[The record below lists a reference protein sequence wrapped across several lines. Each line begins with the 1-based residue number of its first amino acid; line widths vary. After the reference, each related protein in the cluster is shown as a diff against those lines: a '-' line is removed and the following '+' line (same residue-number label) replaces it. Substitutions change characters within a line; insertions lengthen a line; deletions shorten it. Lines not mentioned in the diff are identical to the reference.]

1 MAQMQALLKIKADVE
16 GEGKVNALG
25 RAIGGL
31 SGTAG
36 RVSSGLKGLAGAAGG
51 LSGALGSLVPL
62 ATGAGLAA
70 MAKGAIDA
78 ADNMNDLSQK
88 TGVNVESLSK
98 FQQAARDSGSS
109 LEDVGKGLIVLGR
122 NLSMSTGATQRFGE
136 SVEEMARKAEQAER
150 DQTDALRNQADSR
163 IALLEN
169 ETDSRLKELNKRY
182 RKEQRLLDDR
192 YNDQSDR
199 EREASDKSLTQQ
211 ERSLDQ
217 YYELRR
223 KSIENDK
230 TLGDTARSTALETL
244 RYQEEDATQALR
256 KRFESERKTRSRQ
269 LRDAQQADEDALNNK
284 KTNEEE
290 ILKKATNRQ
299 TEIIKNGL
307 QSQIDALSA
316 VERGPEAFS
325 KAMQRL
331 GISAVDATGKVRP
344 TGEVM
349 LDIAAALAKLPDGA
363 DKAGLAMDLF
373 NRKLGPGLIP
383 FLNNGREGIEAY
395 NATITTGFAQS
406 AAVLNDKLGQ
416 MQSRI
421 EGLTT
426 SLTKSGLLP
435 FFDKLLDGMTRFADA
450 FAAMPGP
457 LQAIVGIAGTIA
469 GAFILLVPA
478 ISGFITLMGQLGI
491 TGAKIG
497 ALFKGLGVIWFG
509 LKTAF
514 LIAFQG
520 IWSFLSVTF
529 FPAVL
534 AFFSGPVGWTVLAVA
549 AVVAMAI
556 LFRKP
561 LTDFALWLVSWGK
574 PVGQFF
580 KGLWDGMVQT
590 AKTAAAAARS
600 VFVGMAA
607 AIKGVMN
614 GVLRGAFNSV
624 NGAINNINRLI
635 NAANA
640 ISGKVGGPRFD
651 QLPTLPVP
659 QFAQGAVVDRPTL
672 AVVGEGGEPEYIIP
686 QSKMAAASANYLN
699 GARGGAVIPA
709 FASGGYVGGGNAQI
723 NVTTGPVMQ
732 QGGQQYVTMADL
744 ERAMRKTADGVYSSL
759 RTPAGRYAA
768 GVR

>member
-16 GEGKVNALG
+16 GEKKINSLG

-31 SGTAG
+31 SSTAG
-36 RVSSGLKGLAGAAGG
+36 RVSGGLKGLAGSAGVLG
-51 LSGALGSLVPL
+51 GVLGSLIPL
-62 ATGAGLAA
+62 VTGAGLAA

-150 DQTDALRNQADSR
+150 DQTDALRNQAESR

-199 EREASDKSLTQQ
+199 EREASDQLLTQQ

-244 RYQEEDATQALR
+244 RYQEEDAKRALR

-299 TEIIKNGL
+299 TEIIKQGL

-316 VERGPEAFS
+316 AERGPEAFS

-373 NRKLGPGLIP
+373 NRKLGPNLIP

-395 NATITTGFAQS
+395 NATITTEFAQS

-416 MQSRI
+416 IQSRI
-421 EGLTT
+421 EGLTI

-435 FFDKLLDGMTRFADA
+435 FLDKLLDGMTRFADA
-450 FAAMPGP
+450 FTAMPGP
-457 LQAIVGIAGTIA
+457 LQAIVGIVGTFA

-491 TGAKIG
+491 TGA
-497 ALFKGLGVIWFG
+497 
-509 LKTAF
+509 
-514 LIAFQG
+514 
-520 IWSFLSVTF
+520 
-529 FPAVL
+529 
-534 AFFSGPVGWTVLAVA
+534 
-549 AVVAMAI
+549 
-556 LFRKP
+556 
-561 LTDFALWLVSWGK
+561 
-574 PVGQFF
+574 
-580 KGLWDGMVQT
+580 
-590 AKTAAAAARS
+590 
-600 VFVGMAA
+600 
-607 AIKGVMN
+607 
-614 GVLRGAFNSV
+614 
-624 NGAINNINRLI
+624 
-635 NAANA
+635 
-640 ISGKVGGPRFD
+640 
-651 QLPTLPVP
+651 
-659 QFAQGAVVDRPTL
+659 
-672 AVVGEGGEPEYIIP
+672 
-686 QSKMAAASANYLN
+686 
-699 GARGGAVIPA
+699 
-709 FASGGYVGGGNAQI
+709 
-723 NVTTGPVMQ
+723 
-732 QGGQQYVTMADL
+732 
-744 ERAMRKTADGVYSSL
+744 
-759 RTPAGRYAA
+759 
-768 GVR
+768 